1 MMEYLVS
8 TSALNL
14 GQETQ
19 RTSRVAFNLT
29 NMKTSNTNLNMC
41 NELQNETEPSIGVAA
56 SNEQRVC
63 VGGASALSCSSCSA
77 RYWQARVPT
86 ISQGKALQW
95 PQRMMYHGKIQATF
109 IELTFLNVDKRC
121 QNIYHGVS

>member
-29 NMKTSNTNLNMC
+29 NMKTSNMNLNMC
-41 NELQNETEPSIGVAA
+41 NELQNETEPSIVVAA
-56 SNEQRVC
+56 SNEQRLC
-63 VGGASALSCSSCSA
+63 VGAASALSCSSCRPGS
-77 RYWQARVPT
+77 
-86 ISQGKALQW
+86 LQY
-95 PQRMMYHGKIQATF
+95 RREKLFSVH
-109 IELTFLNVDKRC
+109 NV
-121 QNIYHGVS
+121 